1 VKVYY
6 EWIQK
11 LANGLQIPTTNS
23 FLITVFKVGLESY
36 IIIVTIR
43 RKQSTFQQ
51 HKEATMLCEKK
62 MIIVEARNAL

>member
-1 VKVYY
+1 
-6 EWIQK
+6 
-11 LANGLQIPTTNS
+11 
-23 FLITVFKVGLESY
+23 VFKVGLESY